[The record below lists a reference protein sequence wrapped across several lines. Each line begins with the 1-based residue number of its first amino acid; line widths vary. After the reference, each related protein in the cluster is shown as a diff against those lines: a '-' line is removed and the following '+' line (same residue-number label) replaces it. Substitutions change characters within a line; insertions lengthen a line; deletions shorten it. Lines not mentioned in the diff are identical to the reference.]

1 MKQLIF
7 LIVLIW
13 SGCAG
18 NRVTIKATV
27 RYIEPFPFAYS
38 LGHHAMQNTQAAW
51 IKRVDADD
59 SIAVLFDYST
69 SGGVD
74 IAKKI
79 SSGRVYL
86 FTIEPIDEVPFHTAS
101 DRIGKFDSS
110 IARIESLQTRA
121 LLDSPLVVK
130 SDIFWRVLSIDK
142 P

>member
-1 MKQLIF
+1 
-7 LIVLIW
+7 
-13 SGCAG
+13 
-18 NRVTIKATV
+18 
-27 RYIEPFPFAYS
+27 
-38 LGHHAMQNTQAAW
+38 MQNTQAAW